1 MTKILS
7 VASIAEKIKSHFG
20 YESDKAR
27 TARNDEY
34 ARKLLSRSKSKY
46 YAAFFEYEQLKK
58 KGVNLHQDEIQGLV
72 DVRSRAN
79 ALLSSIR
86 LCAVRTYLE
95 DLEHSD
101 LSEEAKA
108 FALSSLIGKI
118 DDILPQAETTN
129 IFQKIA

>member
-1 MTKILS
+1 MTKTLS

-34 ARKLLSRSKSKY
+34 ARKLLSCSKNKY
-46 YAAFFEYEQLKK
+46 YAAFFEYERLEK
-58 KGVNLHQDEIQGLV
+58 KGVNLNQDEIQGLV
-72 DVRSRAN
+72 DVRSKAS

-86 LCAVRTYLE
+86 LCAVRSYLE
-95 DLEHSD
+95 NIEHSD

-108 FALSSLIGKI
+108 RDLSQLLSEIE
-118 DDILPQAETTN
+118 DILPQAEKAN
-129 IFQKIA
+129 IFQEVA